1 MYSGQF
7 PGVYMKYKQIIK
19 VQALALSLNLVVAF
33 AKLVYGH
40 LTGSISM
47 KADGF
52 HSLMDGASTTVGML
66 GIWVASRPPDESHPY
81 GHRKHEQFAS
91 LFIAGLLLI
100 TGFEVARGAIQ
111 TIYEPSIPRVTSL
124 SFAIMLGTM
133 AVNLFITKL
142 ESQKG
147 REYNSQILI
156 ADSLHTR
163 SDIFVSIGVIC
174 SLIAVKA
181 GYPMIDVVAGI
192 VIALI
197 IAKAGLDVVREVS
210 FTLLD
215 ASVLDTD
222 MLCGIVMEI
231 EGVEDCHHIRTR
243 GTADNVYVDL
253 HVHVRDNLRVDE
265 AHCIAH
271 AVENRIKERME
282 GVKDVVVHIEPEII
296 SEKDK
301 PGRRQ

>member
-1 MYSGQF
+1 
-7 PGVYMKYKQIIK
+7 MKYKQIIK
-19 VQALALSLNLVVAF
+19 VLALALLLNLMVAF

-52 HSLMDGASTTVGML
+52 HSLMDGASTTVGIL

-91 LFIAGLLLI
+91 LFIAGLLII

-133 AVNLFITKL
+133 AVNLFISKL

-147 REYNSQILI
+147 REYKSQILI

-163 SDIFVSIGVIC
+163 SDIFVSIGVIL
-174 SLIAVKA
+174 SLVAVKA
-181 GYPMIDVVAGI
+181 GYPIIDVVLGI

-197 IAKAGLDVVREVS
+197 ITKTGLDVVREAS

-222 MLCGIVMEI
+222 MLCEIALEI
-231 EGVEDCHHIRTR
+231 EGVEDCHNIRTR

-253 HVHVRDNLRVDE
+253 HVHVKEDMHIEE

-271 AVENRIKERME
+271 AVENRIKERVK
-282 GVKDVVVHIEPEII
+282 GVKDVMVHLEPGGK
-296 SEKDK
+296 STL
-301 PGRRQ
+301 

>member
-1 MYSGQF
+1 
-7 PGVYMKYKQIIK
+7 MKYKQIIK
-19 VQALALSLNLVVAF
+19 VLAFALSLNLVVAF

-66 GIWVASRPPDESHPY
+66 GIWMASRPPDESHPY

-100 TGFEVARGAIQ
+100 TGFEVAKDAIQ
-111 TIYEPSIPRVTSL
+111 TIYEPSVPRVTSL

-133 AVNLFITKL
+133 AVNLVVTTL
-142 ESQKG
+142 ESRKG
-147 REYNSQILI
+147 REYNSPILI

-163 SDIFVSIGVIC
+163 SDIFISIGVIF
-174 SLIAVKA
+174 SLVAVKA
-181 GYPMIDVVAGI
+181 GYPVIDVVAGI

-197 IAKAGLDVVREVS
+197 IAKAGLDVLREVS

-222 MLCGIVMEI
+222 MLCKIALEI
-231 EGVEDCHHIRTR
+231 EGVEDCHNIRTR

-253 HVHVRDNLRVDE
+253 HVLVREDMHIDE

-271 AVENRIKERME
+271 AVENHIKEKVE
-282 GVKDVVVHIEPEII
+282 GVKDVMVHLEPVNTH
-296 SEKDK
+296 
-301 PGRRQ
+301 

>member
-1 MYSGQF
+1 
-7 PGVYMKYKQIIK
+7 MKYKQIIK
-19 VQALALSLNLVVAF
+19 VLAFALSLNLIVAF

-52 HSLMDGASTTVGML
+52 HSLMDGASTIVGML

-91 LFIAGLLLI
+91 LFIGGLLLI

-133 AVNLFITKL
+133 AVNFLVTKL

-163 SDIFVSIGVIC
+163 SDIFVSIGVIL
-174 SLIAVKA
+174 SLVAVKA
-181 GYPMIDVVAGI
+181 GYPIIDVVAGI

-197 IAKAGLDVVREVS
+197 ITKAGLDVVREVS

-222 MLCGIVMEI
+222 MLCEIALEI
-231 EGVEDCHHIRTR
+231 EGVEDCHNIRTR

-253 HVHVRDNLRVDE
+253 HVQVKEDMQIDE

-271 AVENRIKERME
+271 AVENRIKEKVE
-282 GVKDVVVHIEPEII
+282 GVKDVIVHLEPGNK
-296 SEKDK
+296 STLM
-301 PGRRQ
+301 GH

>member
-1 MYSGQF
+1 MYIYKKTAFTG
-7 PGVYMKYKQIIK
+7 GCMKYKQIIK
-19 VQALALSLNLVVAF
+19 VQAFALSLNLMVAF
-33 AKLVYGH
+33 AKLIYGH

-52 HSLMDGASTTVGML
+52 HSLMDGASTMVGML

-91 LFIAGLLLI
+91 LFIALLLLI
-100 TGFEVARGAIQ
+100 TGFEVARGAILHFQ
-111 TIYEPSIPRVTSL
+111 EPTLPRVTTL

-133 AVNLFITKL
+133 AVNLFITTL
-142 ESQKG
+142 ESRKG

-163 SDIFVSIGVIC
+163 SDIFVSIGVIF
-174 SLIAVKA
+174 SLLAVKA
-181 GYPMIDVVAGI
+181 GYPIIDVIAGI

-197 IAKAGLDVVREVS
+197 IAKAGLDVVKEAS

-215 ASVLDTD
+215 ASVLDND
-222 MLCGIVMEI
+222 MLCRIALEI

-243 GTADNVYVDL
+243 GTPDNVYIDL
-253 HVHVRDNLRVDE
+253 HVHVREDMHMDE

-271 AVENRIKERME
+271 AVEKHLKENVD
-282 GVKDVVVHIEPEII
+282 GVRDVVVHLEPVNN
-296 SEKDK
+296 
-301 PGRRQ
+301 R

>member
-1 MYSGQF
+1 
-7 PGVYMKYKQIIK
+7 MKYKQIIK
-19 VQALALSLNLVVAF
+19 VLVLALSLNLLVAF
-33 AKLVYGH
+33 AKLIYGN

-91 LFIAGLLLI
+91 LLIAGLLLI

-111 TIYEPSIPRVTSL
+111 TLCEPYIPRVTSM

-133 AVNLFITKL
+133 AVNLFISTL
-142 ESQKG
+142 ENRKG
-147 REYNSQILI
+147 REYKSQILI

-181 GYPMIDVVAGI
+181 GYPMIDIVAGI

-197 IAKAGLDVVREVS
+197 IGKAGLDVVKEVS

-222 MLCGIVMEI
+222 MLCKIALEVEGI
-231 EGVEDCHHIRTR
+231 EDCHNIRTR

-253 HVHVRDNLRVDE
+253 HVHVREDMPMDE
-265 AHCIAH
+265 AHCLAH
-271 AVENRIKERME
+271 AVENRIKESVE
-282 GVKDVVVHIEPEII
+282 GVRDVIVHLEPEII
-296 SEKDK
+296 SGEDK
-301 PGRRQ
+301 NGKRQY

>member
-1 MYSGQF
+1 
-7 PGVYMKYKQIIK
+7 MKYKQIIK
-19 VQALALSLNLVVAF
+19 VQALALSLNLAVAF

-40 LTGSISM
+40 MTGSISM

-52 HSLMDGASTTVGML
+52 HSLMDGASTIVGML

-91 LFIAGLLLI
+91 LFIAVLLLI

-111 TIYEPSIPRVTSL
+111 TLYEPSIPRVTSL
-124 SFAIMLGTM
+124 SFAVILGTM
-133 AVNLFITKL
+133 AVNLFITTL
-142 ESQKG
+142 ESRKG

-163 SDIFVSIGVIC
+163 SDIFVSIGVIL

-181 GYPMIDVVAGI
+181 GYPMIDVVTGI
-192 VIALI
+192 VIALV
-197 IAKAGLDVVREVS
+197 IAKAGLEVVREVS
-210 FTLLD
+210 YTLLD

-222 MLCGIVMEI
+222 MLCMIALEI
-231 EGVEDCHHIRTR
+231 EGVEDCHNIRTR

-253 HVHVRDNLRVDE
+253 HLHVREDMNMYE

-271 AVENRIKERME
+271 AVENHIKARVK
-282 GVKDVVVHIEPEII
+282 GVKDVVVHLEP
-296 SEKDK
+296 SKA
-301 PGRRQ
+301 